1 MKKICLLPIF
11 HGMRFDSGN
20 GGDNLSESF
29 SVVDLNTQDCINNI
43 VIKLRNTNPI
53 REKIKFTEIKKK

>member
-1 MKKICLLPIF
+1 
-11 HGMRFDSGN
+11 MRFDSGN